1 MVTVVAI
8 NGSRREG
15 SYTKLALEL
24 ALDAAAEAGA
34 EVGMIDLGE
43 RDIPLYHP
51 DHDPGEEVSE
61 LMREV
66 RESEGVIV
74 GSPVYH
80 GSYSSAFKSFHDYC
94 GFEEYE
100 NTSVGLLASAGG
112 GSYGSTLDHLRATI
126 RGVHGWVVPQ
136 QVGIR
141 GARDHFERGELTTE
155 SLAERI
161 AELGRVVSEDARLR
175 ASDREAVPAED

>member
-15 SYTKLALEL
+15 SYTKRALEL
-24 ALDAAAEAGA
+24 ALDAAGEASA
-34 EVGMIDLGE
+34 EVDMIDLGAA
-43 RDIPLYHP
+43 DIPLYHP
-51 DHDPGEEVSE
+51 DYEPDEAVTD
-61 LMREV
+61 LIREV
-66 RESEGVIV
+66 REAEGVIV

-94 GFEEYE
+94 GFDEYE

-112 GSYGSTLDHLRATI
+112 GSYGSTLDHLRSTI

-141 GARDHFERGELTTE
+141 GARDHFEDGELTTE
-155 SLAERI
+155 SLRDRVE
-161 AELGRVVSEDARLR
+161 ELGRVVAEDARLR
-175 ASDREAVPAED
+175 AGGRESMLAED

>member
-15 SYTKLALEL
+15 SYTKLAVEL
-24 ALDAAAEAGA
+24 ALDAAAEGGA
-34 EVGMIDLGE
+34 DVELIDLGAV
-43 RDIPLYHP
+43 DIPLYHP
-51 DHDPGEEVSE
+51 GHEPGTEVTD
-61 LMREV
+61 LMDQV
-66 RESEGVIV
+66 REAEGVIV

-94 GFEEYE
+94 GFDEYE
-100 NTSVGLLASAGG
+100 DTAVGLVASAGG

-126 RGVHGWVVPQ
+126 RGVHGWVVPN

-141 GARDHFERGELTTE
+141 GARNHFENGELTTE
-155 SLAERI
+155 SLTDRLAD
-161 AELGRVVSEDARLR
+161 LGRIVAEDAARR
-175 ASDREAVPAED
+175 AGEYESVPAAD

>member
-1 MVTVVAI
+1 MVSVIAI

-24 ALDAAAEAGA
+24 ALDAAADTGVD
-34 EVGMIDLGE
+34 VGMIDLGTV
-43 RDIPLYHP
+43 DIPLYHP
-51 DHDPGEEVSE
+51 DREPG
-61 LMREV
+61 REV
-66 RESEGVIV
+66 TDCMAEVRNAEGVIV

-94 GFEEYE
+94 GFDEYE

-112 GSYGSTLDHLRATI
+112 GSFGSTLDHLRSTI

-141 GARDHFERGELTTE
+141 GARNHFEGGTLTTE
-155 SLAERI
+155 SLADRVE
-161 AELGRVVSEDARLR
+161 ELGHVVAEDARLR
-175 ASDREAVPAED
+175 ASSRESVPADP

>member
-15 SYTKLALEL
+15 SYTKLGLEH
-24 ALDAAAEAGA
+24 ALDAAETAGA
-34 EVGMIDLGE
+34 EAEMIDLGTI
-43 RDIPLYHP
+43 DIPLYHP
-51 DHDPGEEVSE
+51 DHDPGERITD
-61 LMREV
+61 LMARV
-66 RESEGVIV
+66 READGVIV

-94 GFEEYE
+94 GFDEYE

-126 RGVHGWVVPQ
+126 RGVHGWVIPQ

-141 GARDHFERGELTTE
+141 GARNHFDEGELTTE
-155 SLAERI
+155 NLAERV
-161 AELGRVVSEDARLR
+161 ADLGRAVTEDARLR
-175 ASDREAVPAED
+175 AGERESVPADD

>member
-8 NGSRREG
+8 NGSRRNG
-15 SYTKLALEL
+15 SYTKHALEL
-24 ALDAAAEAGA
+24 ALDAAAETGA

-43 RDIPLYHP
+43 HDVPLYHP
-51 DHDPGEEVSE
+51 DHDPDETVTE
-61 LMREV
+61 LMRRV
-66 RESEGVIV
+66 RDAEGVLV

-80 GSYSSAFKSFHDYC
+80 GSYSSAFKNFHDYC

-112 GSYGSTLDHLRATI
+112 GSYGSTLDHLRSTI

-141 GARDHFERGELTTE
+141 GARNHFEGGDLTTE
-155 SLAERI
+155 SLAERV
-161 AELGRVVSEDARLR
+161 AELGRVVAEDARLR
-175 ASDREAVPAED
+175 SDDRASVPAED